1 MSLYCYFFKYNLDTN
16 SFELCDEASGV
27 EEAGIARLKQDPKEL
42 YVERRFASPQ
52 KDVSSILDGVNLRY
66 QSNAYFRCKDC
77 GKVAYITPDTAYW
90 FKSNGLNLPKRCYTC
105 RIHRRAARKVAEEDI

>member
-1 MSLYCYFFKYNLDTN
+1 MSLHCYFFRYNLDTS

-90 FKSNGLNLPKRCYTC
+90 FKSNGLNLPKRCYAC
-105 RIHRRAARKVAEEDI
+105 RTRRKAANQE